1 MAKPKTC
8 KACKYEFHIAPEYMK
23 KWRNYLM
30 VCPRCL
36 ETFCVMKPETE
47 RTLQRLQYRYCGSS
61 GRVQQ
66 KIYDELYI
74 ILLSYCQSLIKKHYS
89 NLITD
94 SYFLEEKS
102 IDAVHFLLEEFLK
115 YKNYR
120 ITISFGGF
128 LQYKIKQVIF
138 GKIYHDTA
146 PVSLN
151 FEMDDGN
158 QIQYEDKKDLLKDIE
173 HHEDKNL
180 TAEYCS
186 NLIINYA
193 QHCEDKRENFL
204 RLIAFKFFLAFGEK
218 IADNFFRVF
227 GRYGKQRY
235 EETIMLL
242 KHELKRLHKESGAV
256 RE

>member
-8 KACKYEFHIAPEYMK
+8 KACKYEFLIAPEYMK

-30 VCPRCL
+30 VCPNCL

-47 RTLQRLQYRYCGSS
+47 RTLQRLQYMYFGSNEKN
-61 GRVQQ
+61 GRILFGE
-66 KIYDELYI
+66 IYGIYLKYT
-74 ILLSYCQSLIKKHYS
+74 QSLIKKNYS
-89 NLITD
+89 NLIT
-94 SYFLEEKS
+94 SQ
-102 IDAVHFLLEEFLK
+102 EFLK
-115 YKNYR
+115 EKTQEAVHYALESTILKGKH
-120 ITISFGGF
+120 IQISFGGVVSD
-128 LQYKIKQVIF
+128 KIKQVF
-138 GKIYHDTA
+138 FTKPFRDTA

-173 HHEDKNL
+173 QHEDKNL

-186 NLIINYA
+186 NLIINYS
-193 QHCEDKRENFL
+193 QYCEDKRENFL

-218 IADNFFRVF
+218 KADNFFRIF